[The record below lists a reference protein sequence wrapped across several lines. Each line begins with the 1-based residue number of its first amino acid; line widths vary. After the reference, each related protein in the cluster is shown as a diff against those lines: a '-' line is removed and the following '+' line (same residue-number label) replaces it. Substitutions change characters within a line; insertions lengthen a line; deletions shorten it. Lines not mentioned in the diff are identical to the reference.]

1 MSSIEQISS
10 ILINDTKISIS
21 EAGKGEKILCLHGNP
36 GNKNTFSNLMTKL
49 EGTNIK
55 LIAPDRPGHNLTDE
69 LPSDSNNLWEDTNI
83 YTSLINSKL
92 NKKCWLLGYD
102 YGCLTALKIAIKN
115 PDMVKGLILI
125 NPYIIPEYC
134 GDNTFSLAPKY
145 AKGFLIGSILGV
157 MLPYNYED
165 IFDQRIRDQFR
176 PEIPKEDYLDVNTQR
191 YSRFESVVAFLND
204 NNIRI
209 NIQDELKEE
218 MKKLSNPC
226 FALFGGKDA
235 INNIQT
241 QQEAISLIANSKTET
256 LEEAGHFIPY
266 LNPES
271 CIEFIKKSITN

>member
-1 MSSIEQISS
+1 MSSLEQISS

-21 EAGKGEKILCLHGNP
+21 EAGKGEPILCLHGNP
-36 GNKNTFSNLMTKL
+36 GNKNIFSNLMTKL
-49 EGTNIK
+49 EGTGIK

-69 LPSDSNNLWEDTNI
+69 LPSDSNNLWEDTKI

-92 NKKCWLLGYD
+92 NKKSWILGYD

-115 PDMVKGLILI
+115 LEMVKGLILI
-125 NPYIIPEYC
+125 NPYIIPEYN
-134 GDNTFSLAPKY
+134 DSSISLAPKF

-165 IFDQRIRDQFR
+165 IFEQRIKDTFK
-176 PEIPKEDYLDVNTQR
+176 PETPKEEYLDVLIQR

-218 MKKLSNPC
+218 MKKLSLPA
-226 FALFGGKDA
+226 FALFGAKDS
-235 INNIQT
+235 INKIQT
-241 QQEAISLIANSKTET
+241 QQEAISLIPNVKTET
-256 LEEAGHFIPY
+256 LEEAGHNIPY
-266 LNPES
+266 SNADA
-271 CIEFIKKSITN
+271 CIEFIKKVIA